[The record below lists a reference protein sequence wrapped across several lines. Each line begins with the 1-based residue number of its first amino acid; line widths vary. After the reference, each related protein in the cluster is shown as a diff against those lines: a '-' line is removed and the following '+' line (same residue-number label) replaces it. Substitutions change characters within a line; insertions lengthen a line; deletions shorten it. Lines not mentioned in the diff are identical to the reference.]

1 MTVPAPDPHAGQSV
15 LRLGPSPD
23 RARLTAILI
32 HGRGASAQDIL
43 ALAREFDS
51 GTADSAT
58 SDVAY
63 LAPQAAGNTWY
74 PYSFLA
80 PIEQNEPW
88 LTSALAVVG
97 RLVQTLGEQGV
108 PADRVAILGFSQG
121 ACLTLEFAARNPRR
135 YAAIIGLS
143 GGLIGPPGTPR
154 TYPGSLDGTP
164 LFVGCSDID
173 AHIPVERVR
182 ESAVVLRTMKAIV
195 DERIYRGMGHTVNSD
210 EIAAV
215 SALLRAGAPR

>member
-1 MTVPAPDPHAGQSV
+1 MTTPVADPHAGQPV

-32 HGRGASAQDIL
+32 HGRGASAEEIL

-51 GTADSAT
+51 GTADAAT

-97 RLVQTLGEQGV
+97 RLV
-108 PADRVAILGFSQG
+108 RSQR
-121 ACLTLEFAARNPRR
+121 AE
-135 YAAIIGLS
+135 
-143 GGLIGPPGTPR
+143 
-154 TYPGSLDGTP
+154 
-164 LFVGCSDID
+164 
-173 AHIPVERVR
+173 AHE
-182 ESAVVLRTMKAIV
+182 
-195 DERIYRGMGHTVNSD
+195 
-210 EIAAV
+210 
-215 SALLRAGAPR
+215 